1 MANRVSAPA
10 KINLCL
16 HVVGQC
22 PDGLHM
28 LDSLVVFL
36 ECGEWVE
43 LRKATQTTLR
53 IIGPQLANMHL
64 TEDNLVLRA
73 AHLFPAGCGTEIILH
88 KTMPIASGIGGG
100 SADAAATLKAM
111 AQLWELPLP
120 SIVEQLVLGADV
132 PVCMESKPVLMQGVG
147 EVISVIHNFPPLF
160 LCLVNSGKA
169 VPTALI
175 FNQLMSKSNPALDPV
190 PTVATSDWI
199 YWLTQQR
206 NDLQPPAMIV
216 EPVIASV
223 LMQLDAH
230 NPILSRMSGSGAT
243 CFAIFETLEAAKT
256 CAQDIQRAHSNWWV
270 SIGPF
275 LTN

>member
-1 MANRVSAPA
+1 MAIRVNAPA

-16 HVVGQC
+16 HVLGQR

-43 LRKATQTTLR
+43 LRKAAQTTLR

-64 TEDNLVLRA
+64 AEDNLVLRA
-73 AHLFPAGCGTEIILH
+73 AHLFPAGCATEIILH
-88 KTMPIASGIGGG
+88 KTMPISSGIGGG

-120 SIVEQLVLGADV
+120 PIAEHLVLGADV
-132 PVCMESKPVLMQGVG
+132 PACMESKPVLMQGVG
-147 EVISVIHNFPPLF
+147 DLISAVQNTPPVF
-160 LCLVNSGKA
+160 VCLVNSGEA
-169 VPTALI
+169 VSTTLI
-175 FNQLMSKSNPALDPV
+175 FNLLVSKSNPALDPI
-190 PTVATSDWI
+190 PTTPLDWVC
-199 YWLTQQR
+199 WLRQQR
-206 NDLQPPAMIV
+206 NDLQSPAIMV

-223 LMQLDAH
+223 LSQLQAH

-243 CFAIFETLEAAKT
+243 CFAIFKTLEAAKT
-256 CAQDIQRAHSNWWV
+256 CARDIQHVNPNWWTAT
-270 SIGPF
+270 GPF
-275 LTN
+275 ITT

>member
-1 MANRVSAPA
+1 MAIRVSAPA

-16 HVVGQC
+16 HVLGQR

-43 LRKATQTTLR
+43 LRKAAQTTLR
-53 IIGPQLANMHL
+53 IIGPQLENMHL

-73 AHLFPAGCGTEIILH
+73 AHLFPAGCATEIILH

-111 AQLWELPLP
+111 GQLWELPLP
-120 SIVEQLVLGADV
+120 RIAEQLALGADV
-132 PVCMESKPVLMQGVG
+132 PACMESKPVLMQGVG
-147 EVISVIHNFPPLF
+147 DLISTVQNIPPLYV
-160 LCLVNSGKA
+160 CLVNSGEA
-169 VPTALI
+169 VSTALI
-175 FNQLMSKSNPALDPV
+175 FNQLMSKSNPALDPI
-190 PTVATSDWI
+190 PNAHSDWL

-206 NDLQPPAMIV
+206 NDLQSPAIMA

-223 LMQLDAH
+223 LCQLQEH
-230 NPILSRMSGSGAT
+230 NPIFSRMSGSGAS

-256 CAQDIQRAHSNWWV
+256 CAQEIKHSHPSWWTAT
-270 SIGPF
+270 GPF
-275 LTN
+275 ITN